1 MEDDEKEE
9 QNEQQEVRKEI
20 SKEEKEKEEKRKRRY
35 KMLDEAFMNKDNLI
49 KLKSI
54 LGCLQSI
61 NKYNQQKQKSDIEYL
76 YSQVNNFPMK
86 ERIVLETLIN
96 LSNSNK
102 NLNKPKFLKYENI
115 IEKNSNNKIEEYEF
129 DIAKKIFEE
138 VDRITHKTLHKEKY
152 ENNNNI
158 CQIYNDLNNFEFKE
172 NDTGI
177 GYNNIDKLIIN
188 LKEKYPYLEF
198 IAVKAIIISMKNL
211 TQELI
216 NIYYKNY
223 EKKDLNK
230 NFNIIREKNDS
241 SDGETE
247 IIEINPKIFEILFN
261 DYISISNRCSF
272 LENYFIES
280 FNNFRNKNKMNFVLS
295 DLFTD
300 IFWDIIFHNKILCKK
315 FINLYIGNDKCD
327 ENIRNILGKII
338 TIISD
343 KTIPL
348 KNEIIKILSLDNIDC
363 GDTDL
368 ISSTITQK
376 NIHVDFVKAEEIFN
390 NSSNITLNTE
400 EVIDNNNIN
409 IHNKNET
416 ESKIKEEKK
425 EEFNENEMEHKTVD
439 EIYNYIN
446 DNNDN
451 KIKKK
456 KRNKKKK
463 IKNNEKN
470 KQIKIM
476 NEENKIRDY
485 NDDDEIINNFKQ
497 DIIDNMVDANEVN
510 KIKPFVS
517 ENFLKIISEKY

>member
-1 MEDDEKEE
+1 MTYLKIKMEDEEKED
-9 QNEQQEVRKEI
+9 QNKQQEVRKEL
-20 SKEEKEKEEKRKRRY
+20 SKEEKEREEKRKRRY
-35 KMLDEAFMNKDNLI
+35 KMIDEAFMNKDNLI

-61 NKYNQQKQKSDIEYL
+61 NKYNEQKQKSDIEYL

-102 NLNKPKFLKYENI
+102 NPNKPKFIKYENI
-115 IEKNSNNKIEEYEF
+115 LEKNNNDKIKEYEF
-129 DIAKKIFEE
+129 DIAKKIFEA
-138 VDRITHKTLHKEKY
+138 VGRITHKTLHKEKN
-152 ENNNNI
+152 EKNNKI
-158 CQIYNDLNNFEFKE
+158 CQIYDDLSDFEFKE
-172 NDTGI
+172 NDKGI
-177 GYNNIDKLIIN
+177 EYNNIDKLINN
-188 LKEKYPYLEF
+188 LKEKYSNLEF
-198 IAVKAIIISMKNL
+198 IAIKAIIISMKNL

-216 NIYYKNY
+216 NVYYKNS

-230 NFNIIREKNDS
+230 NLNIKENDPN
-241 SDGETE
+241 DDET
-247 IIEINPKIFEILFN
+247 EINPKIFEILFN

-280 FNNFRNKNKMNFVLS
+280 FNNFRNKNKMDFILS

-390 NSSNITLNTE
+390 NSSNITL
-400 EVIDNNNIN
+400 
-409 IHNKNET
+409 
-416 ESKIKEEKK
+416 
-425 EEFNENEMEHKTVD
+425 
-439 EIYNYIN
+439 
-446 DNNDN
+446 
-451 KIKKK
+451 
-456 KRNKKKK
+456 
-463 IKNNEKN
+463 
-470 KQIKIM
+470 
-476 NEENKIRDY
+476 
-485 NDDDEIINNFKQ
+485 
-497 DIIDNMVDANEVN
+497 
-510 KIKPFVS
+510 
-517 ENFLKIISEKY
+517 